1 MSLKKNAIWNLA
13 GAGLPLL
20 GAAAFI
26 PYCLYALGKEAF
38 GVLTLIWALIG
49 YFSLFD
55 FGTGRALTYE
65 LSKLREGQQK
75 EKIQITLKAGLILT
89 FFSGALGTV
98 IILSL
103 AFQLSHNWLNISL
116 QWQTDTFHAFLIAAA
131 GIIPTTLASG
141 QRGALEGLDQFGASN
156 INKIF
161 LGFCMFILPA
171 LSIWL
176 HGASLSHI
184 AFYLVI
190 SRFLVVV
197 IGVIQLKEYLLTPI
211 KSTLSADSLLK
222 HMRGLISYGLWLT
235 VTGIISPMM
244 VYGDRFFVSA
254 AVGADQL
261 SLYSIPQEGLIRLLI
276 IPIAICGALLP
287 TFTLLTDQE
296 QLNASYK
303 RNHKRLAMIMLA
315 ISIASATFAYPVLS
329 LWLSEDFAKQAL
341 PIVLIFSLGIWINSI
356 AVMPYILLLSKG
368 KTALTAQFHLFE
380 LFVYIL
386 TLYFLANKFG
396 LIGAAWAWIIR
407 VTLDLVL
414 LHFAAGR
421 LLKSNPV
428 QSPETDQIQV
438 KI

>member
-1 MSLKKNAIWNLA
+1 MSLKKNAVWNLA

-65 LSKLREGQQK
+65 LSKLREGNQK
-75 EKIQITLKAGLILT
+75 EKIQTTLKAGLILT
-89 FFSGALGTV
+89 FFSGALGTL
-98 IILSL
+98 IILGL
-103 AFQLSHNWLNISL
+103 AFQLSHHWLNISP
-116 QWQTDTFHAFLIAAA
+116 QWQADTYLAFLIAAA

-197 IGVIQLKEYLLTPI
+197 IGVIQLKEYLLSPL
-211 KSTLSADSLLK
+211 KSALSTDSLLK

-296 QLNASYK
+296 QLNAAYK
-303 RNHKRLAMIMLA
+303 RNHRRLALIMLA
-315 ISIASATFAYPVLS
+315 ISIFCAVLAYPVLS

-386 TLYFLANKFG
+386 TLYFLSNKYG
-396 LIGAAWAWIIR
+396 LIGAAWAWVIR
-407 VTLDLVL
+407 VTLDLIL
-414 LHFAAGR
+414 LHFAAER
-421 LLKSNPV
+421 VLKPDGAQLVS
-428 QSPETDQIQV
+428 TGT
-438 KI
+438 

>member
-1 MSLKKNAIWNLA
+1 MSLKRNTIWNLV

-20 GAAAFI
+20 AAAAFI
-26 PYCLYALGKEAF
+26 PYCLNQLGKEAF

-65 LSKLREGQQK
+65 LSKLRHAKQE
-75 EKIQITLKAGLILT
+75 EEIQVTLKAGLILT
-89 FFSGALGTV
+89 TCSGALGTLIV
-98 IILSL
+98 LAL
-103 AFQLSHNWLNISL
+103 AFQLSHHWLNISL
-116 QWQTDTFHAFLIAAA
+116 QWQADTYLAFLIAAT

-141 QRGALEGLDQFGASN
+141 QRGAMEGLDRFDASN

-184 AFYLVI
+184 AFYLVA
-190 SRFLVVV
+190 SRFLVVI
-197 IGVIQLKEYLLTPI
+197 IGVMQLRDYLLTPL
-211 KSTLSADSLLK
+211 KSSLSTDTLLT
-222 HMRGLISYGLWLT
+222 HMRSLISYGLWLT
-235 VTGIISPMM
+235 LTGIIGPMM

-276 IPIAICGALLP
+276 VPVAICGALLP
-287 TFTLLTDQE
+287 TFTTITDQK
-296 QLNASYK
+296 QLIAVYQK
-303 RNHKRLAMIMLA
+303 NHRRLMLIMLA
-315 ISIASATFAYPVLS
+315 LCICSAIFAYPILS
-329 LWLSEDFAKQAL
+329 VWISTDFARQAI

-356 AVMPYILLLSKG
+356 AVMPFILLQSKG
-368 KTALTAQFHLFE
+368 KTALTAQFHVIE

-386 TLYFLANKFG
+386 LLYILANKYG
-396 LIGAAWAWIIR
+396 LIGAAWAWVIR
-407 VTLDLVL
+407 VSLDLLL
-414 LHFAAGR
+414 LHFAAAR
-421 LLKSNPV
+421 MLKLKESDASLV
-428 QSPETDQIQV
+428 V
-438 KI
+438 H